1 MYETILFEEK
11 ENIATITLH
20 RPDRYNAFN
29 EQLSAELIDA
39 LKKAGKSETIKAIV
53 LTGAGK
59 AFCSGQDL
67 KDVQAA
73 EGKGRSLGE
82 SVVRRYN
89 PMILNVRE
97 NPKPII
103 CRLNGVAAGAGASLA
118 LACDIIVSLKGVK
131 FVEAFANIGLVA
143 DSGGSF
149 FLPQSIP
156 YNKAFEIMTLGGT
169 FTSDEAHTWGIVNQL
184 ADNEDSL
191 NEIVQHYAAR
201 YAASAPVSI
210 RLLKKMLNKG
220 MTATLQETLQYEAYC
235 QEIAGSTADYK
246 EGVAAFVEKR
256 KAVFTGK

>member
-1 MYETILFEEK
+1 MYNTIIYTESEGV
-11 ENIATITLH
+11 ATITLN

-29 EQLSAELIDA
+29 EELSAELIDA
-39 LKKAGKSETIKAIV
+39 LKKSAKNDEVRVVV

-67 KDVQAA
+67 KDVQSAN
-73 EGKGRSLGE
+73 GSRSLGE

-89 PMILNVRE
+89 PMIINVRE

-118 LACDIIVSLKGVK
+118 MACDIIVATKGVK

-169 FTSDEAHTWGIVNQL
+169 FTADEAHDWGMVNKL
-184 ADNEDSL
+184 VATNEELDEAVKS
-191 NEIVQHYAAR
+191 YTDR
-201 YAASAPVSI
+201 YIKSAPISM

-220 MTATLQETLQYEAYC
+220 MTASLSEILTYEAYC
-235 QEIAGSTADYK
+235 QEIAGSTEDYK
-246 EGVAAFVEKR
+246 EGVNAFIEKR
-256 KAVFTGK
+256 AAEFKGK